1 MSELDNYVLPGDAN
15 EVLRKRGLQAQS
27 LGDGINRLMSGHDNG
42 IAYRFFLHAEKN
54 EVKSDLAGYE
64 VNDEVEM
71 IEWLKSRRQ
80 KPTERVRFLPEALL
94 KFNRHGECTA
104 GRYQEAY
111 LRFKSGQG
119 HVGLPIDKW
128 DALTVG
134 MVKTLQSEDIYTV
147 EQYADWPEH
156 KVRELFSKEFV
167 DAHKKALQ
175 YIGSSDMRT
184 RNKEQVDKML
194 ELEQKYAKAMD
205 RIESLEGSKTNNGV
219 SKRKPGRPKT
229 KAA

>member
-1 MSELDNYVLPGDAN
+1 MNELDNYILPGEAN
-15 EVLRKRGLQAQS
+15 EVLRKRGMQTQS
-27 LGDGINRLMSGHDNG
+27 LGDGISRLMSGHDSG

-54 EVKSDLAGYE
+54 EIKSELAGYE

-80 KPTERVRFLPEALL
+80 KPTERGKFLPEGLL
-94 KFNRHGECTA
+94 KFNREGKCVA

-119 HVGLPIDKW
+119 LVGLPVDKW
-128 DALTVG
+128 DALTIG

-147 EQYADWPEH
+147 EQFADWPEH
-156 KVRELFSKEFV
+156 KVRELFSQDFV

-175 YIGSSDMRT
+175 YAGSSDMRA

-194 ELEQKYAKAMD
+194 EMEQKYAKAME
-205 RIESLEGSKTNNGV
+205 RIESLEGNKTNNGAA
-219 SKRKPGRPKT
+219 KRKRSTT
-229 KAA
+229 KKKVA